1 MSKMFSGEQKAKLT
15 QLVNE
20 GIAVLSEIEDLSAGL
35 NDTVKAVA
43 EELEIKPAIL
53 KKAIKIAQK
62 SKLTE
67 TNADH
72 ETLTDILETVG
83 RTIWLT
89 GIRQLNLLRMIG
101 TVILSDYV

>member
-53 KKAIKIAQK
+53 KKAIKLAHK
-62 SKLTE
+62 SE
-67 TNADH
+67 FGREQQDH
-72 ETLTDILETVG
+72 ELLEQILVQVGKTL
-83 RTIWLT
+83 
-89 GIRQLNLLRMIG
+89 
-101 TVILSDYV
+101 